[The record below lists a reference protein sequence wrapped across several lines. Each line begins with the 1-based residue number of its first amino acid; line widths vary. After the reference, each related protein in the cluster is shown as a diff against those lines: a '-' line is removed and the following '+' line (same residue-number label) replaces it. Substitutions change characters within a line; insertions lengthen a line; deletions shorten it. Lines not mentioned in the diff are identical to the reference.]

1 MALTGAIA
9 LAAIGTV
16 VGTIYSSN
24 RRLQYERDIAIAATQ
39 EAKTQRTLAEKRLD
53 KAIEAVDQMMVR
65 TASERWATRPE
76 LQEERQRVLEDAV
89 AFYGGF
95 GDESGKDERVQNE
108 YASSRLGFGPT
119 QMLIPQLLCPSVR
132 PRKHLCPLCPNPLAS
147 NTETQRVNAK
157 PKPIRGRGYRQLSF
171 SLLGYPS
178 KSYLLEP
185 VSISIF
191 PRNLENGS
199 RSDLGQVH
207 EGRWELLQQKDP
219 LANR

>member
-76 LQEERQRVLEDAV
+76 LHEERQRVLEDAV

-108 YASSRLGFGPT
+108 SAKA
-119 QMLIPQLLCPSVR
+119 QLRVSV
-132 PRKHLCPLCPNPLAS
+132 A
-147 NTETQRVNAK
+147 
-157 PKPIRGRGYRQLSF
+157 
-171 SLLGYPS
+171 
-178 KSYLLEP
+178 YLLLNNMEASLKAAVLP
-185 VSISIF
+185 T
-191 PRNLENGS
+191 PRFAGWKPMLRTWKRES
-199 RSDLGQVH
+199 AARAAD
-207 EGRWELLQQKDP
+207 
-219 LANR
+219 